1 MKGFEK
7 MAHLIIQ
14 GVFNSF
20 RDPQPGSACYIN
32 ISFMGGTVNV
42 RVSEVLL
49 PELRQHIGQQRNF
62 VLNTFF
68 RVSLLPGRK
77 KEDSLFIPSELVEIR
92 NLK

>member
-1 MKGFEK
+1 
-7 MAHLIIQ
+7 
-14 GVFNSF
+14 
-20 RDPQPGSACYIN
+20 
-32 ISFMGGTVNV
+32 MGGKLNV

-68 RVSLLPGRK
+68 RVDLLPGRK
-77 KEDSLFIPSELVEIR
+77 KADSLFIPSELVEIR